1 MQENIDAEIM
11 QVLLTE
17 AHEAYEPE
25 IVVELASNT
34 PDDMEANVDRIVA
47 WVTQWRKDQGVDA
60 AADKA
65 E

>member
-17 AHEAYEPE
+17 AHEAFDPAM
-25 IVVELASNT
+25 VVALASNT
-34 PDDMEANVDRIVA
+34 PDEMEANVDRIVA
-47 WVTQWRKDQGVDA
+47 WVAQWRKDQGVDK
-60 AADKA
+60 AAD

>member
-11 QVLLTE
+11 QVLLQE
-17 AHEAYEPE
+17 AHEAFDPAM
-25 IVVELASNT
+25 VVELASNT

-47 WVTQWRKDQGVDA
+47 WVTQWRKDQGVDKV
-60 AADKA
+60 DN

>member
-17 AHEAYEPE
+17 AHEAFDEGM
-25 IVVELASNT
+25 VVELASNT

-47 WVTQWRKDQGVDA
+47 WIAQWRKDQGI
-60 AADKA
+60 DKKD